1 MFGCVRSTAATQ
13 PKQNIMSKNTKPKAA
28 KKTATAK
35 KPAADKP
42 KVVRVTKNEV
52 TRPKA
57 GGNTARVW
65 EIADEITEKQ
75 GTPAIRKDVIE
86 KGEKAQIPVAT
97 ITTQYNLW
105 RVFNG
110 LKGRLAQPKVKAPKV
125 KLPKPPAKAKGK
137 IGADK
142 PAKKLPKPPAKKAA
156 PATAPAP
163 EAAPAPAA
171 E

>member
-1 MFGCVRSTAATQ
+1 
-13 PKQNIMSKNTKPKAA
+13 MSKNTKPKAA
-28 KKTATAK
+28 KKTAAK
-35 KPAADKP
+35 KPASDKP

-86 KGEKAQIPVAT
+86 KGEKAQIPLAT

-105 RVFNG
+105 RNFNG

-137 IGADK
+137 IGA
-142 PAKKLPKPPAKKAA
+142 AKAKALPKPPAKKAA
-156 PATAPAP
+156 VAPVVSIS

>member
-1 MFGCVRSTAATQ
+1 
-13 PKQNIMSKNTKPKAA
+13 MSKNTKPKAA
-28 KKTATAK
+28 KKTATK
-35 KPAADKP
+35 KPAAE
-42 KVVRVTKNEV
+42 KVVRVTKNDV
-52 TRPKA
+52 TRPKP

-137 IGADK
+137 LKGSA
-142 PAKKLPKPPAKKAA
+142 KLPKPPAKKTS
-156 PATAPAP
+156 P
-163 EAAPAPAA
+163 APAPAA
-171 E
+171 APAAEAAAPAGE

>member
-1 MFGCVRSTAATQ
+1 
-13 PKQNIMSKNTKPKAA
+13 MSKNTKPKAA
-28 KKTATAK
+28 KKTAAK
-35 KPAADKP
+35 KPAAE
-42 KVVRVTKNEV
+42 KVVRVTKNDV
-52 TRPKA
+52 TRPKP

-86 KGEKAQIPVAT
+86 KGTKAQIPVAT

-105 RVFNG
+105 RNFNG
-110 LKGRLAQPKVKAPKV
+110 LTGRLAQPKVKAPKV

-156 PATAPAP
+156 PASAAPAI